1 MKLVYEL
8 VRINHSPACSATA
21 ARTGTGG
28 GRRAG
33 IVTPMVVGFA
43 VGGTGSFGGALSF
56 IAALALL
63 GVASYL
69 FVLGSVHRL
78 VIAD

>member
-1 MKLVYEL
+1 
-8 VRINHSPACSATA
+8 
-21 ARTGTGG
+21 
-28 GRRAG
+28 
-33 IVTPMVVGFA
+33 MVVGFA